1 MDTNIRIRPATLD
14 DPEAL
19 AHVLITANESAFRG
33 LVPDEC
39 LTFTEAQSAINWR
52 KTFSEEGLPSGNE
65 FLVVAETRDG
75 EVVGYVW
82 GGVKD
87 DGDGIVR
94 VLMVLPAYHRRG
106 IGRLL
111 VSRVAE
117 RLAEKGIH
125 KMTVEVLSVN
135 PNRLF
140 YERIGATYVSEAPYD
155 WDGVPMSSCLY
166 QWEDTHSLLK
176 RSDAP

>member
-1 MDTNIRIRPATLD
+1 MDIHLRPVTFD

-19 AHVLITANESAFRG
+19 AHILITANESAFRG
-33 LVPDEC
+33 LVPDQC
-39 LTFTEAQSAINWR
+39 LTFTEAESAANWR
-52 KTFSEEGLPSGNE
+52 KTFTEEGLPSGDE
-65 FLVVAETRDG
+65 FLTVAETAAR

-94 VLMVLPAYHRRG
+94 ILMVLPAYQRRG
-106 IGRLL
+106 VGRLL
-111 VSRVAE
+111 VSHVAE

-125 KMTVEVLSVN
+125 RMTVEVLSVN

-140 YERIGATYVSEAPYD
+140 YEHIGATYVSEAPYD
-155 WDGVPMSSCLY
+155 WDGVPMVSCLY
-166 QWEDTHSLLK
+166 QWADTSALLN
-176 RSDAP
+176 RLDAS